1 VRRFLIVIVAVA
13 AVLVFGITEAVHV
26 WALRSY
32 RGVSP
37 ICRVQTALPEVAM
50 SFDDGPDEDYTPL
63 VLRELTATHS
73 TATFFVTGEHASSLP
88 GLVDAIIAS
97 GNELGDHTWSHPD
110 LTSLDEAEA
119 FAEFARTADLLS
131 SESVRL
137 VRAPHGEISAATL
150 RHLRAA
156 GFVPIGWSVP
166 LDHYIEGLGLSPHA
180 AATTI
185 ARTVKPGDIVLAHD
199 ADDGEIDRH
208 AAMETIELLLPLLR
222 ERGISVVSVG
232 TLLDDGS
239 PVLATPRPWFW
250 QSGFSCP
257 AR

>member
-1 VRRFLIVIVAVA
+1 VRRFLVVIVATTA
-13 AVLVFGITEAVHV
+13 LVFGIAQAVHV
-26 WALRSY
+26 WGLRSY
-32 RGVSP
+32 HGVSP

-63 VLRELTATHS
+63 VLMELTATQS
-73 TATFFVTGEHASSLP
+73 TATFFVTGEHAASLP

-97 GNELGDHTWSHPD
+97 GNELGNHTWSHPD

-137 VRAPHGEISAATL
+137 VRAPSGEISAATL
-150 RHLRAA
+150 RRLRAA

-180 AATTI
+180 AATII

-199 ADDGEIDRH
+199 ADDGSIDRH
-208 AAMETIELLLPLLR
+208 AAMQTIELLLPLLGK
-222 ERGISVVSVG
+222 RGFSVVSVD

-257 AR
+257 TR